1 MLTSALV
8 LTASTNSIKESTTW
22 PAPSPSLT
30 TSEQPPNRR
39 RLFGKLSLPF
49 LKTTLE
55 GAVTVIHRVKSKSR
69 PVARSMERSANNKPM
84 PASAPAILSVS
95 TSNSNTNSS
104 GKSSG
109 PTTTAK
115 TSFESKLSGKDNDV
129 GEKRPAT
136 IVHHNEPEMVPKL
149 TDSGLCTIQEKAV
162 EPPSPTIRTVEKAA
176 AAKIYLETYFN
187 GKFNNPSPRSLR
199 RRYLESELYHC
210 LDLSPV
216 EKDMRRA
223 LFCEQE
229 TNYLRESRALAA
241 KSIGAIK
248 GDHNELADGYEVLK
262 ILRKGSFGVVRLV
275 REKTKDGTRSR
286 GRVYAMKVIRK
297 SAMLKTSQEGHLR
310 AERDFLVASEG
321 SRW

>member
-1 MLTSALV
+1 M
-8 LTASTNSIKESTTW
+8 
-22 PAPSPSLT
+22 
-30 TSEQPPNRR
+30 
-39 RLFGKLSLPF
+39 SLPF

-55 GAVTVIHRVKSKSR
+55 GAVTVIHRVKTKSR
-69 PVARSMERSANNKPM
+69 PVGRSMERSANNKPM

-115 TSFESKLSGKDNDV
+115 TSFESKFSGKDNDL

-136 IVHHNEPEMVPKL
+136 IVHNEPETPQKI
-149 TDSGLCTIQEKAV
+149 TDSSLCTIQEKV
-162 EPPSPTIRTVEKAA
+162 IEPPSPTIRTVEKAA
-176 AAKIYLETYFN
+176 AAKIYLETYYN

-199 RRYLESELYHC
+199 RRYLESGLYQC
-210 LDLSPV
+210 PDLSPV

-229 TNYLRESRALAA
+229 TNHLRESRVLAA

-248 GDHNELADGYEVLK
+248 GEHNELADGYEVLK

-275 REKTKDGTRSR
+275 REKIKDGTRTQ
-286 GRVYAMKVIRK
+286 GQVYAMKVIRK

-321 SRW
+321 SRWYDRHR